1 MTRGVWICGRYSA
14 RVKLPSVWLWL
25 EPWEWEFPRVPIIP
39 APFLCSGHMQTI
51 STLSIPCS
59 KLEQVKKNGT
69 TGVLSFGVEWELQV
83 PRDTSQIFLP
93 AAWQVQ
99 IAETLQI
106 WVP

>member
-39 APFLCSGHMQTI
+39 APFLCSGTHADHLHF
-51 STLSIPCS
+51 SCS
-59 KLEQVKKNGT
+59 KLVQVKKNET
-69 TGVLSFGVEWELQV
+69 TGFVSFGVEWELQV

-106 WVP
+106 RVP